1 MIDLK
6 FILQNP
12 DEVAENCARRGYDV
26 DIERITALDRERRE
40 ILARLEDTR
49 HQVAVL
55 GREWKNAE
63 DQDEHRRKANELKAE
78 RGRLERELEGV
89 ASRLQELV
97 SWLPNMLDPRV
108 PVGGE
113 EKNVV
118 VRTVGEP
125 TKFDF
130 APRSHEEIGRLTAT
144 IDIPR
149 GVNVAGSRFY
159 LLMNEAVQ
167 IRYALTDLF
176 VKRARAQGFD
186 LVSPPYLARRETLF
200 ASGYLPFQDKDNF
213 VVNDADLSLIGTSEQ
228 SLLGMHIGETLTELP
243 LMYLGDSMC
252 FRTEAGSYGRDT
264 AGILRVHQFHKLE
277 QLIYCHP
284 DESEKYHQLCLDN
297 EEWLMRELGV
307 PYQVVLTGSKGPGRA
322 RPHEVRHRGLAALPG
337 ALPGDH
343 VQHEHGRLPEPA
355 RPDPLQGGRREGLP
369 AHHLGDRLLRP
380 PDHRHH
386 GELPAG
392 GRLRART
399 GAARALPGH
408 RRDRRPSGQPAAPG
422 RPVAP

>member
-1 MIDLK
+1 M
-6 FILQNP
+6 QNP

-307 PYQVVLTGSKGPGRA
+307 PYQVVLTGSK
-322 RPHEVRHRGLAALPG
+322 
-337 ALPGDH
+337 D
-343 VQHEHGRLPEPA
+343 
-355 RPDPLQGGRREGLP
+355 
-369 AHHLGDRLLRP
+369 LG
-380 PDHRHH
+380 
-386 GELPAG
+386 
-392 GRLRART
+392 
-399 GAARALPGH
+399 
-408 RRDRRPSGQPAAPG
+408 APG
-422 RPVAP
+422 RMKYDTEAWLPFQERYRETTSNTNMGDFQSRRGRIRYKVGGEKGFPHTISATGFCDRLIIAIMENYQQEDGSVRVPELLVPYLGTDVIAVRPVSQQRPAVR

>member
-26 DIERITALDRERRE
+26 DIERITRLDRERRDV
-40 ILARLEDTR
+40 LTRLEAVR
-49 HQVAVL
+49 HQVTVL
-55 GREWKNAE
+55 GREWKSAL

-78 RGRLERELEGV
+78 RGRLEQELEGV
-89 ASRLQELV
+89 ETQLQELA

-118 VRTVGEP
+118 VRTVGEL

-243 LMYLGDSMC
+243 VMYLGDSMC

-284 DESEKYHQLCLDN
+284 DESEKYHQLCLEN
-297 EEWLMRELGV
+297 EEWLMRELGI
-307 PYQVVLTGSKGPGRA
+307 PCQVVLTGSK
-322 RPHEVRHRGLAALPG
+322 
-337 ALPGDH
+337 D
-343 VQHEHGRLPEPA
+343 
-355 RPDPLQGGRREGLP
+355 
-369 AHHLGDRLLRP
+369 LG
-380 PDHRHH
+380 
-386 GELPAG
+386 
-392 GRLRART
+392 
-399 GAARALPGH
+399 
-408 RRDRRPSGQPAAPG
+408 APG
-422 RPVAP
+422 RMKYDTEAWLPFQERYRETTSNTNMGDFQTRRGRIRYKVGGEKGFPHTISATGFCDRLIIAIMENYQQEDGAVRVPELLVPYLGTDVIPVRPVHQQRPAAR

>member
-55 GREWKNAE
+55 GREWKNTT
-63 DQDEHRRKANELKAE
+63 DQDEHRRKANELKAG
-78 RGRLERELEGV
+78 RARLEQELEEV

-125 TKFDF
+125 TTFDF

-144 IDIPR
+144 IDIAR

-167 IRYALTDLF
+167 MRYALTDLF
-176 VKRARAQGFD
+176 VKRARAQGFE

-213 VVNDADLSLIGTSEQ
+213 TVNDGDLSLIGTSEQ

-243 LMYLGDSMC
+243 LLYLGDSMC

-277 QLIYCHP
+277 QLVYCHP
-284 DESEKYHQLCLDN
+284 DDSEKYHQLCLDN
-297 EEWLMRELGV
+297 EEWLMRELGI
-307 PYQVVLTGSKGPGRA
+307 PYQVVLTGSKDLGAPGRIKYDTEA
-322 RPHEVRHRGLAALPG
+322 WLPFQERYRETTSNTNMGDFQTRRGRIRYKVGEEKGFPHTISATGFC
-337 ALPGDH
+337 
-343 VQHEHGRLPEPA
+343 
-355 RPDPLQGGRREGLP
+355 
-369 AHHLGDRLLRP
+369 DRLIIAIMENHQQEDGSVRVP
-380 PDHRHH
+380 
-386 GELPAG
+386 ELLVPYLGTEVIAVRPAG
-392 GRLRART
+392 GQ
-399 GAARALPGH
+399 
-408 RRDRRPSGQPAAPG
+408 RPAV
-422 RPVAP
+422 R